1 MDNSLAF
8 YWRLWSSFLGYT
20 SLQQHCM
27 KVVVDN
33 NLRYARLTNHFCIY
47 FCMVITTSYCYII
60 ISASLFFF
68 NLNFNF
74 FINLFRLQWCKH
86 VCPSILL
93 KRILI
98 FKFIMSSLSIKMS
111 RSPQQNVT
119 FMHWNHV
126 TQNLINIL
134 LNWKRNQNLLSHFHL
149 TTIIQ
154 QLQPLRSI
162 MLNCTQ
168 IPWSNYINS
177 TSIIYNQ
184 TIHLVLYMAM
194 CMEDVLLLTISST
207 LAETNYLS
215 ASSLPKLISITH
227 ECKVM
232 VIIMYICAFI
242 KVIFN
247 I

>member
-1 MDNSLAF
+1 MDNSLAS
-8 YWRLWSSFLGYT
+8 YWRLWSSFLVYT

-33 NLRYARLTNHFCIY
+33 NLRYACLTNHFCIY

-119 FMHWNHV
+119 FMHWTTSHRILSTYFWIENGIKTCLV
-126 TQNLINIL
+126 TFISPQSFN
-134 LNWKRNQNLLSHFHL
+134 
-149 TTIIQ
+149 
-154 QLQPLRSI
+154 
-162 MLNCTQ
+162 
-168 IPWSNYINS
+168 NY
-177 TSIIYNQ
+177 
-184 TIHLVLYMAM
+184 
-194 CMEDVLLLTISST
+194 
-207 LAETNYLS
+207 
-215 ASSLPKLISITH
+215 SL
-227 ECKVM
+227 
-232 VIIMYICAFI
+232 
-242 KVIFN
+242 
-247 I
+247 